1 MHARTLVPHA
11 IYQQVSRI
19 ERIWHKNIMAL
30 RVPGYVVM
38 SSKVLTP
45 VSVLGRVTSPEYQ
58 YNELVRYFW

>member
-11 IYQQVSRI
+11 IYQEVSRI

-45 VSVLGRVTSPEYQ
+45 VSILGPVTSPEYQ